1 MQSDRAVWA
10 FAVMLTACAGSR
22 HTSAPPAPVP
32 AAPPASPPAQATE
45 AAPVDVFAAQIK
57 PILVEGCMPCH
68 FPGGKMYDRLP
79 FDDGSV
85 VAAHPEGVL
94 KRIKDAEKKER
105 IERWLASR

>member
-1 MQSDRAVWA
+1 VTPHYHAVWT
-10 FAVMLTACAGSR
+10 FAVALAACAGSR
-22 HTSAPPAPVP
+22 HTSAPPAPAP
-32 AAPPASPPAQATE
+32 APPASPPSR
-45 AAPVDVFAAQIK
+45 AADPPADTFTAQIK

-79 FDDGSV
+79 FDDASV

-94 KRIKDAEKKER
+94 KRIKDPEKKER